1 MVWPKVLWIGSQ
13 IVSIKAASKIRCAIY
28 TRKSSEEGL
37 DQEFNS
43 LDAQREACEAYVL
56 SQRHEGW
63 VALPAMYDDGGI
75 SGGTMERPALKH
87 LLTDIEAKRVDTVVV
102 YKVDRLTRSL
112 SDFAKIVDSFDR
124 NGVSFVSVT
133 QQFNTTSSMGRL
145 TLNMLLSFAQFER
158 EVTGER
164 IRDKIAAS
172 KKKGMWMGGT
182 VPLGYEVKDRKL
194 EINKPEAERVRQI
207 FETYLELGSVAKL
220 RQELFQL
227 GIHPRAKNASGS
239 KKFSCGAL
247 YTLLQNSI
255 YIGKT
260 RHKDLIYDGLHEP
273 IIGENL
279 WDQVQRRISY
289 NRVARRNGNSAKSP
303 SLLAG
308 LIIDQ
313 HGHGLTP
320 SHANKNGRR
329 YRYYVTKPNVNSAL
343 SPTNSE
349 KLSIPA
355 GELERLVCERLIGF
369 LSDEGEIANAMAGYD
384 LSASELEFIISK
396 ARVQA
401 DGFHDLGPQWQRELL
416 IKMIQSIQIFPEH
429 IEIVVDPSG
438 LLKAVSSNI
447 DNKEAKL
454 GQPDKLVTLSI
465 KASLQRCGIEKR
477 LVIDGPQQ
485 LDNRQPDK
493 ALLQLF
499 SRAHLYKDM
508 LLQSN
513 NGSISELAEKVG
525 VTSSYFSRIVR
536 LGFLAPDIISA
547 LTTGKQ
553 PFTLTARQ
561 LAHDTN
567 LAINWAEQREQ
578 LGIAKSK

>member
-1 MVWPKVLWIGSQ
+1 M
-13 IVSIKAASKIRCAIY
+13 
-28 TRKSSEEGL
+28 
-37 DQEFNS
+37 
-43 LDAQREACEAYVL
+43 
-56 SQRHEGW
+56 
-63 VALPAMYDDGGI
+63 ALPAIYDDGGI
-75 SGGTMERPALKH
+75 SGGTMERPALKR
-87 LLTDIEAKRVDTVVV
+87 IEAKRVDTVVV

-194 EINKPEAERVRQI
+194 EINKPEAERVREI
-207 FETYLELGSVAKL
+207 FETYLTIGSVATL
-220 RQELFQL
+220 RHELFLQ
-227 GIHPRAKNASGS
+227 GIHPRAKLSSGS
-239 KKFSCGAL
+239 GRFSCGAL
-247 YTLLQNSI
+247 YTLLQNPI
-255 YIGKT
+255 YIGKI
-260 RHKDLIYDGLHEP
+260 RHKDLIYDGLHNA
-273 IIGENL
+273 IIGQSL
-279 WDQVQRRISY
+279 WDQVQRRISH
-289 NRVARRNGNSAKSP
+289 NRVDRRNGNSANSP

-308 LIIDQ
+308 LIVDQ

-320 SHANKNGRR
+320 SHANKSGRR
-329 YRYYVTKPNVNSAL
+329 YRYYVSKPNVDSAL

-355 GELERLVCERLIGF
+355 GELEHLVCERLIGF
-369 LSDEGEIANAMAGYD
+369 LSDEGEVANAMAGYE
-384 LSASELEFIISK
+384 LPASELENTIGT
-396 ARVQA
+396 AHRQA
-401 DGFHDLGPQWQRELL
+401 DNFHALGAQGQRELL
-416 IKMIQSIQIFPEH
+416 NNMIQSIQIFPEH

-438 LLKAVSSNI
+438 LNKSTGSEACSNVARP
-447 DNKEAKL
+447 KQSE
-454 GQPDKLVTLSI
+454 QPTTLSI

-477 LVIDGPQQ
+477 LVIHGPQQ
-485 LDNRQPDK
+485 QDNRQPDK
-493 ALLQLF
+493 ALLQLL

-513 NGSISELAEKVG
+513 NGSISELAELVG

-536 LGFLAPDIISA
+536 LGFLAPDITSA

-553 PFTLTARQ
+553 PATLTARQ
-561 LAHDTN
+561 LAHDTS
-567 LAINWAEQREQ
+567 LAINWADQREQ
-578 LGIAKSK
+578 LGIAKSKHPRTAS